1 MPPACDRQPVQQTSS
16 PARQRSL
23 RDRNL
28 TLALQ
33 VVAAAE
39 QPVSRAQIAVAT
51 GVTRAT
57 ASALVEELLA
67 QELVCEVPLPRTER
81 SGRPATGIALRAGVL
96 GGLGLEINVD
106 YLAVTVVDLTGVV
119 VHEQVVHGDL
129 RGRPAP
135 EVLREAGVLARRVAR
150 GCGLRVLGAAVAV
163 PGLLDGD
170 RLLAPNL
177 GWRDVD
183 VRRHLRLGVPMT
195 LDNEANFAALAEVT
209 LERRSFVH
217 VSAEIGIGAG
227 IVIDG
232 RLFRGTRGWSGEI
245 GHLTVDPTGP
255 RCRCGARGCLE
266 VLAGQEALAARG
278 PMAVA
283 TALGTALAGVLNVLD
298 IGTILLGGAYAEHAS
313 ALLPGIRAELAER
326 VLWADL
332 QPPAVLVG
340 QHGTGAAALGAATSV
355 VRDALVLTS

>member
-1 MPPACDRQPVQQTSS
+1 MPGAWHRQGVQPASS

-23 RDRNL
+23 RDHNL
-28 TLALQ
+28 ALALQ
-33 VVAAAE
+33 VVAQAA

-57 ASALVEELLA
+57 ASALVEELLTA
-67 QELVCEVPLPRTER
+67 GLVQEVALPRTAK
-81 SGRPATGIALRAGVL
+81 SGRPATGITLSGAL

-106 YLAVTVVDLTGVV
+106 HLTVTVVDLTGDV
-119 VHEQVVHGDL
+119 VHEQVVTGDL

-135 EVLREAGVLARRVAR
+135 EVLREAGLLARRAVR
-150 GCGLRVLGAAVAV
+150 TGGLRLTGAAVAV

-177 GWRDVD
+177 GWRNVD
-183 VRRHLRLGVPMT
+183 VRRHLRIGLPMT

-209 LERRSFVH
+209 AQRQSFLH
-217 VSAEIGIGAG
+217 VSADIGIGAG

-232 RLFRGTRGWSGEI
+232 RLFRGARGWSGEI
-245 GHLTVDPTGP
+245 GHIPVDPTGP
-255 RCRCGARGCLE
+255 LCRCGARGCLE
-266 VLAGQEALAARG
+266 VFAGHEALATRG
-278 PMAVA
+278 PAAVG

-298 IGTILLGGAYAEHAS
+298 IGTVVLGGVYAEHAPG
-313 ALLPGIRAELAER
+313 LVPGISAELRRR

-332 QPPAVLVG
+332 KPPEVLVG
-340 QHGTGAAALGAATSV
+340 RYGTGAAALGAATSV
-355 VRDALVLTS
+355 VRDTLAFAS